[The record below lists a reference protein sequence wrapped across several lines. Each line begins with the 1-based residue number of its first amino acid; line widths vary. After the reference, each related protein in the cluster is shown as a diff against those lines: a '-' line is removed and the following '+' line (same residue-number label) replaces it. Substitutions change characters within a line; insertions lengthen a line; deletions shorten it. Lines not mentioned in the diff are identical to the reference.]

1 MFDFLKKK
9 ISSFTEKIK
18 NSIEKKGEAEESEK
32 PEELKEEIIEEKKEE
47 LEEKTRLEPKEKE
60 VLEQELTEEELEIM
74 RELREKD
81 ERELRELVARQKEKL
96 AEKDREEREK
106 ALKEIEKEKEKI
118 IEEKA
123 LEEVGEEKF
132 EEKLVE
138 YELKERKPEA
148 RLGIKSK
155 LRKFFAGEVVIEEAD
170 IKNFLSELELALLE
184 SDVEQDTAKEIA
196 GQMRKE
202 LVGKKIKGREDVN
215 EFLKKEI
222 RGILERVMKTEQINF
237 FFLAE
242 KKKPFVILFLGPN
255 GAGKTTSIAKIAHK
269 MQKEGKSAVLAAA
282 DTFRAA
288 SIEQLEKHAG
298 RLGMRVV
305 KHKYGADP
313 AAVAFDAVK
322 AAEAAKIDLVL
333 IDSAGRQDTNVN
345 LMNELKKINRV
356 IKPDL
361 KIFVGE
367 AMAGNALLEQATQ
380 FNEWIEIDGFILTKI
395 DCDAKG
401 GTSISLLHKLKKPI
415 LFVGTGQGYDDLIE
429 FTPDYIIDRVIV

>member
-9 ISSFTEKIK
+9 ISSFTEKLK
-18 NSIEKKGEAEESEK
+18 NSIEKKEEAVEIK
-32 PEELKEEIIEEKKEE
+32 HPEELKEEIIEEKKEE
-47 LEEKTRLEPKEKE
+47 LEGKVKLEPKEEE
-60 VLEQELTEEELEIM
+60 VLEQELTEEELEII
-74 RELREKD
+74 RELKEKD

-96 AEKDREEREK
+96 AEKEVREREE
-106 ALKEIEKEKEKI
+106 ALKEIEKEKEEI
-118 IEEKA
+118 LEEKA

-132 EEKLVE
+132 EEKLIE

-148 RLGIKSK
+148 KLGVKSK

-170 IKNFLSELELALLE
+170 IKNFLSELNLALLE
-184 SDVEQDTAKEIA
+184 SDVEQGTAKEIV

-202 LVGKKIKGREDVN
+202 LIGVKIKGREDIN

-222 RGILERVMKTEQINF
+222 KGILERVMKTEQINF
-237 FFLAE
+237 FSLVG

-255 GAGKTTSIAKIAHK
+255 GAGKTTSIAKLTHK
-269 MQKEGKSAVLAAA
+269 LQKEGKSVVLAAA

-298 RLGMRVV
+298 KLNVRLV

-322 AAEAAKIDLVL
+322 AAEAGKIDLVL

-367 AMAGNALLEQATQ
+367 AMAGNALLEQAMQ
-380 FNEWIEIDGFILTKI
+380 FNEWIGIDAFVLTKI

-401 GTSISLLHKLKKPI
+401 GTSISLLHKLKKPV
-415 LFVGTGQGYDDLIE
+415 LFVGTGQGYNDLIE
-429 FTPDYIIDRVIV
+429 FTPNYIIDRVVT